1 MNNKKEF
8 VKNKNIDQMLTEMV
22 DEILSRNERT
32 DNLAVVG
39 IKTRGEYL
47 ARRIIKKIEDIKNTV
62 IPYGAIDITLYRD
75 DFRKKKDW
83 PILKKTEIDFDV
95 QGVNIILV
103 DDVIFTGRTV
113 RAALGALMDFGRP
126 LSVQLAVLVDRG
138 HRELPI
144 QPDYTG
150 MKIDTGLDQ
159 QVRVLLQEYDNEEGI
174 IVE

>member
-1 MNNKKEF
+1 MNGKEIE
-8 VKNKNIDQMLTEMV
+8 KILARMV
-22 DEILSRNERT
+22 NEIISTNERI

-47 ARRIIKKIEDIKNTV
+47 ARRIIKKIKEIKNTE
-62 IPYGAIDITLYRD
+62 IMSGAIDITLYRD
-75 DFRKKKDW
+75 DFRNKKDW

-95 QGVNIILV
+95 QGMNIILV

-113 RAALGALMDFGRP
+113 RAALGALMDYGRP

-150 MKIDTGLDQ
+150 LKIDTRPDQ
-159 QVRVLLQEYDNEEGI
+159 EVRVLLQECDKEEGI
-174 IVE
+174 IVG